1 MKAMEKI
8 TISPK
13 TRVGELLDSYP
24 ELESVLMDMSPAF
37 EKLKNPI
44 LRKTVA
50 RVATLQQIAVVGKLK
65 VEDIVNRL
73 RKETGQSGEESGT
86 PDVDYMSDTQPDW
99 FDKTKIALTLDAT
112 PIINSGGSPMNEIL
126 SNAGSLKSEEIFEIK
141 TPFVPAPIIDMLK
154 TKGFRVY
161 CIQAG
166 DSVTTYICRK

>member
-1 MKAMEKI
+1 MEKI

-13 TRVGELLDSYP
+13 TRVGELLDAYP

-50 RVATLQQIAVVGKLK
+50 RVATLQQIAVVGRLK

-73 RKETGQSGEESGT
+73 RKETGQIGEASGT
-86 PDVDYMSDTQPDW
+86 QDLDYMSDTQPDW
-99 FDKTKIALTLDAT
+99 FDKKKIALTLDAS

-126 SNAGSLKSEEIFEIK
+126 KKAGSLKPEEIFEIK

-166 DSVTTYICRK
+166 DSVTTYICRI